1 MITKV
6 RIKIMGIFEKAKILG
21 DAAKYDICLSSC
33 IAGGRAKDPK
43 DPVNRWI
50 YPASLPDGKTTF
62 LLKVLLS
69 NECEND
75 CKYCINRCG
84 RDFARV
90 SFEPEE
96 LVKLFIELYR
106 NRSVHGLF
114 LSSGV
119 AWGINQTMGKMI
131 KVVEILRKRYRFKGY
146 IHLKILPGANFSYV
160 ERATQLANRVSLNL
174 ESPTQKGL
182 SKISNKDIKND
193 IYQRMKWIDKI
204 ISTENLRV
212 SQTTQ
217 FVVGASDESDYEL
230 LKTTDWL
237 YKNLNLARTYFS
249 AFQPI
254 ENTPL
259 ESHPPTPLMREHRLY
274 QADFLLRRYG
284 FKFDELKFD
293 EGGNLPLNLDP
304 KMVFALTNMDKFPI
318 EINKAS
324 KEELLRV
331 PGIGPISAARIIK
344 SKNKFHTLDELKK
357 VGVVIKRAAKFILID
372 GKLPHNH

>member
-1 MITKV
+1 
-6 RIKIMGIFEKAKILG
+6 MGIFEKAKVLG

-33 IAGGRAKDPK
+33 IAGGRVKDPK
-43 DPVNRWI
+43 DPINKWI
-50 YPASLPDGKTTF
+50 YPTSLPDGKITF
-62 LLKVLLS
+62 LLKILLS

-84 RDFARV
+84 RDFQRIN
-90 SFEPEE
+90 FEPEE
-96 LVKLFIELYR
+96 LVKLFIELYYKR
-106 NRSVHGLF
+106 LVHGLF

-119 AWGINQTMGKMI
+119 AWGVNQTMEKMI
-131 KVVEILRKRYRFKGY
+131 KVVEILRKKYQFKEY
-146 IHLKILPGANFSYV
+146 IHLKILPKADFSYV
-160 ERATQLANRVSLNL
+160 QRATQLANRVSLNL

-182 SKISNKDIKND
+182 SKISNKNIKDD

-230 LKTTDWL
+230 LNTTNWL

-249 AFQPI
+249 AFQPV

-259 ESHPPTPLMREHRLY
+259 EIHPPTPLLREHRLY
-274 QADFLLRRYG
+274 QADFLLKCYR
-284 FKFDELKFD
+284 FKFEELKFD
-293 EGGNLPLNLDP
+293 AKGNLPLNLDP
-304 KMVFALTNMDKFPI
+304 KMVFALSNMEKFPL

-344 SKNKFHTLDELKK
+344 SKNKFHNLNELKR
-357 VGVVIKRAAKFILID
+357 VGVVVKRAAQFILID
-372 GKLPHNH
+372 GKLPLSGKS